1 MQLLDGSGTEKGS
14 TLWTPW
20 SMTPSAISL
29 GKVFEAGPEVDS
41 GPLVFRHMGCWLR
54 RWEQEATSKKPFL
67 LAGNPLGWYAR
78 AMP

>member
-29 GKVFEAGPEVDS
+29 GKVFEAGPEADS
-41 GPLVFRHMGCWLR
+41 GPLVIRHMGGWLR
-54 RWEQEATSKKPFL
+54 KWEQEATSKKLFSLPEISF
-67 LAGNPLGWYAR
+67 ASPA
-78 AMP
+78 